1 MARIKNPIW
10 VCLDLAQISQS
21 SPTPRLTGAANRSWM
36 HPELATLQED
46 ESRRRFR
53 ERDSQILSA
62 VFILSTINLAISASL
77 FITAYSDLEFTLLFW
92 SILRVYLLGY
102 SAVYIYAHGNP
113 ECVPGNSETFSM
125 VPWAVLGIVWIR
137 GCSIKDSSA
146 PKLRWDI
153 YIATAFFHL
162 LSLTWLLLIG
172 HGLYW
177 RYLFNSKNII
187 EARASGQEMSTLSSC
202 GLQHL
207 IQSRQLVQ
215 CPTDSDPSQYIITHV
230 GWWQQKSFWKH
241 QYVIVRA
248 FVSQFGDSSTR
259 YFRVERHKT
268 GWFTLSNQNIL
279 DYILYSAA
287 ENDLT
292 RDSTLV
298 SDFEVSNPEEADRSG
313 YSIEML
319 GHLIN
324 IINTEAPSYSL
335 ASVNC
340 WWFAGCTFERLAQR
354 LGPNRMRAYTS
365 VSIWERREQNYTD
378 LIESCYS
385 VYYHL
390 HWPYWGLPCWAFI
403 NFNAS
408 IQFNDFNTTV
418 IILVWVGISLQ
429 YWTVA
434 SAWTRVRNR
443 FKDAGDGDTQFGFL
457 FRLQQFGW
465 QVGAS
470 VLAAYAMILPLILV
484 CF

>member
-1 MARIKNPIW
+1 MARIKNPTW

-21 SPTPRLTGAANRSWM
+21 SPTPRLTGATNRSWM

-162 LSLTWLLLIG
+162 LSL
-172 HGLYW
+172 
-177 RYLFNSKNII
+177 
-187 EARASGQEMSTLSSC
+187 ASGQEMSTLSSC

-403 NFNAS
+403 NFN
-408 IQFNDFNTTV
+408 TTV
-418 IILVWVGISLQ
+418 IILVGLELVFNTGLW
-429 YWTVA
+429 
-434 SAWTRVRNR
+434 
-443 FKDAGDGDTQFGFL
+443 
-457 FRLQQFGW
+457 
-465 QVGAS
+465 
-470 VLAAYAMILPLILV
+470 LPLGPAFEIGSRMQGMVIHSLA
-484 CF
+484 FSSGFNNLAGK